1 MMPDGGNLEMLRP
14 CGRWETF
21 STARNHLGYYNN
33 VGLIATYTS
42 SPQSSDSLE
51 AEIYAALRVV
61 IDKHS
66 ILGAIPLNED
76 KSYPKV
82 YFSRLRSVDLQS
94 CVEFRQ
100 RKIPGPQDG
109 EVDQELDDLVAGQH
123 NRAFKHDA
131 RTKPFWR
138 LAVLTS
144 VHNPATFTA
153 AFVFHHALADGSSA
167 LRFHDTFLAA
177 LNTLGRNR
185 CSDPVVPSP
194 STPIPPPFE
203 ELHPMTV
210 SWSYFLKAI
219 LTTLLPSVFAARPAK
234 IWTGNDIPATTPSPP
249 IFKFRTITLSA
260 DTTKRLAILCRQNG
274 TSVTAAL
281 QCLLAASLFANLPAS
296 EFRRLKITGAMS
308 MRRFLHGLVEDQM
321 TNAIM
326 PYEFMHERSIHE
338 TDKHIG
344 GILQYFSWSQ
354 AQDVKATISTELAKA
369 GNDNSISLLKYV
381 SDMHGLFTATLGKP
395 RTCSA
400 DISSIGV
407 YKPKDDGAGK
417 WKIGRM
423 VFSQCATW
431 TGAPLGLSIIT
442 GGDGNASL
450 NFVWCE
456 GGIEDELVVRVVE
469 GVRNAVGELVK
480 DRDGKDSI
488 E

>member
-1 MMPDGGNLEMLRP
+1 MSDDGKLEMLRP

-33 VGLIATYTS
+33 VGLIASYTS
-42 SPQSSDSLE
+42 SSQSPVSLK
-51 AEIYAALRVV
+51 AEIYAALKVV
-61 IDKHS
+61 IDKHPFLS
-66 ILGAIPLNED
+66 TIPLNED
-76 KSYPKV
+76 KSCPNV
-82 YFSRLRSVDLQS
+82 YFARLRSIDLQS
-94 CVEFRQ
+94 CVEFR
-100 RKIPGPQDG
+100 RRNIPAPQDG
-109 EVDQELDDLVAGQH
+109 EADQDLDELVSGQH
-123 NRAFKHDA
+123 NRAFNNDA
-131 RTKPFWR
+131 GTKPFWR

-144 VHNPATFTA
+144 PHDPATFTA
-153 AFVFHHALADGSSA
+153 AFIFHHALADGSSA
-167 LRFHDTFLAA
+167 LLFHDTFLAA
-177 LNTLGRNR
+177 LNTLGRNP
-185 CSDPVVPSP
+185 SSHPVVPSP

-219 LTTLLPSVFAARPAK
+219 VTALLPSVFAARPAK
-234 IWTGNDIPATTPSPP
+234 IWTGNDIPATAPSPP
-249 IFKFRTITLSA
+249 IFKFRTVALPA
-260 DTTKRLAILCRQNG
+260 DTTKHFALLCSQNG

-281 QCLLAASLFANLPAS
+281 QCILAASLFANVPAS
-296 EFRRLKITGAMS
+296 EFERLKITGAMS
-308 MRRFLHGLVEDQM
+308 MRRFLHGLAEDQI

-338 TDKHIG
+338 SEKHIG
-344 GILQYFSWSQ
+344 GTLQYFSWSQ
-354 AQDVKATISTELAKA
+354 AHAVKAAISTEFSKA
-369 GNDNSISLLKYV
+369 GHDNSISLLKYV
-381 SDMHGLFTATLGKP
+381 SDMHGLFTAMLGKP

-456 GGIEDELVVRVVE
+456 GGMEDELVVRVVE
-469 GVRNAVGELVK
+469 GVRNAVVELVRS
-480 DRDGKDSI
+480 RDGKDSD